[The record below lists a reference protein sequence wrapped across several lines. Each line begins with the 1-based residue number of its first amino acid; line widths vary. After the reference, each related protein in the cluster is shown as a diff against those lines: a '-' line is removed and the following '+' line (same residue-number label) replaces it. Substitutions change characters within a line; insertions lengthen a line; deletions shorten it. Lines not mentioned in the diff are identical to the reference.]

1 MTADQLHDA
10 IGMLPSDLLAY
21 TDSCRMRKTAPR
33 PRPHYR
39 YLSMAACLG
48 LLVCGSLLYFVMGGS
63 PMAGS
68 KSSQTTLN
76 MAEDSAAYEN
86 ASISGAGEI
95 TAQQHSIIPE
105 ADNPLQAPAIDRG
118 PALSGSQMSPE
129 SAPAA
134 AAPRAN
140 TSSSVPVLQIQN
152 SEQTLLV
159 SPGSYEWTLTLPDG
173 TAQSVIACGA
183 FPPDE
188 ADKLP
193 LLTTSE
199 QALPLAWDCVTLPDS
214 LILRRWSLDGDAM
227 PELSV
232 PDYSLSL
239 TSGDWI
245 YEISAS
251 WPDGSV
257 SYAFRAVCP

>member
-10 IGMLPSDLLAY
+10 IGLLPPDLLAQ
-21 TDSCRMRKTAPR
+21 TDSCRMRKTA

-48 LLVCGSLLYFVMGGS
+48 LLVCGSLLYFVIGGL
-63 PMAGS
+63 PMVGS
-68 KSSQTTLN
+68 KFSQTALN

-95 TAQQHSIIPE
+95 TAQQYSIIPE
-105 ADNPLQAPAIDRG
+105 ADNPLQTPAIDRG
-118 PALSGSQMSPE
+118 PALSGSQVSPD

-140 TSSSVPVLQIQN
+140 TSSVPVLQIQN

-173 TAQSVIACGA
+173 TAQSTIACGSY
-183 FPPDE
+183 PPDE

-199 QALPLAWDCVTLPDS
+199 QTLSLTWSCDALPDS
-214 LILRRWSLDGDAM
+214 LTLRRWSPEGEAM
-227 PELSV
+227 PDLSV
-232 PDYSLSL
+232 SDSSLSL
-239 TSGDWI
+239 VSGDWI

-251 WPDGSV
+251 WPVGTV
-257 SYAFRAVCP
+257 SYPFRAVCP